1 MQETRYMN
9 AGSSEEDRPL
19 DISEMLEEMVGM
31 KASDLHITAN
41 SHPCFRIDGELV
53 PQYQY
58 PELTPRMCQDL
69 AYSIASEEQVKMF
82 EEEKELDMSFG
93 LEGISR
99 FRVNIFWQRGTVAAA
114 IRTIPH
120 EILDY
125 DTLGVPKAVRETAEK
140 PRGLVLICG
149 PTGSGKSTTLAS
161 LINNINKKRKDHIVT
176 VEDPI
181 EYVHSNNQCIINQR
195 EVGHDTLSFQQALR
209 RVLRQDPDVILI
221 GEMRDMETIEMA
233 LTAAETG
240 HLVFATLHTNDC
252 AQTINRMIDVFP
264 QAQQEQVRTQISFVL
279 ECVCVQQLVPT
290 VRGFGGK
297 SGRVLATEV
306 MVVTP
311 AVRALIRD
319 SKVEQIPGTIQ
330 TGGQHGMITMNQS
343 LAGHVRKKRI
353 SMDEAVT
360 RSSDPD
366 DLMRILKL
374 GEAQQQQG
382 SGPARRPAPGA
393 SGRPVRR

>member
-1 MQETRYMN
+1 MEEKSY
-9 AGSSEEDRPL
+9 GSAASAEDEKPI
-19 DISEMLEEMVGM
+19 DISEVLEEMVGM
-31 KASDLHITAN
+31 NASDLHITAN
-41 SHPCFRIDGELV
+41 THPCFRIDGDLV

-120 EILDY
+120 QILDY
-125 DTLGVPKAVRETAEK
+125 DTLGVPKAVRDTSEK
-140 PRGLVLICG
+140 PRGLVLVCG

-161 LINNINKKRKDHIVT
+161 LIDDINKKRKDHIVT

-181 EYVHSNNQCIINQR
+181 EYVHSNKGCIINQR

-290 VRGFGGK
+290 IKGFGGK
-297 SGRVLATEV
+297 SGRCLAVEV

-311 AVRALIRD
+311 AIRALIRD
-319 SKVEQIPGTIQ
+319 SKVEQIPGAIQ
-330 TGGQHGMITMNQS
+330 TGGQYGMITMNQS
-343 LAGHVRKKRI
+343 LGDLIRRKKI
-353 SMDEAVT
+353 SMDEALT
-360 RSSDPD
+360 RSSDTD

-374 GEAQQQQG
+374 QESQQQQAAG
-382 SGPARRPAPGA
+382 ARRPPI
-393 SGRPVRR
+393 RR